1 MFLCFLKQNNIY
13 IKKHKNNNINGV
25 ITMTET
31 KLHMTINADLK
42 HKLKVIAAKKN
53 MTMSEIVEE
62 LIRGYIQQEE

>member
-1 MFLCFLKQNNIY
+1 
-13 IKKHKNNNINGV
+13 
-25 ITMTET
+25 MTET

>member
-1 MFLCFLKQNNIY
+1 
-13 IKKHKNNNINGV
+13 
-25 ITMTET
+25 MTET

-62 LIRGYIQQEE
+62 LIRGYIQQEEWIIFSLLFFFFFK